1 MLCGALGCL
10 LSGRTVE
17 HRGWDGRLA
26 ALHCAGV
33 ALGFGMPLRDT
44 RLGGILLGTAEFLP
58 LIVFMYAGRM
68 GGDIS
73 QRFYWGAGVA
83 LAVVP
88 LLAFYRW
95 RPNPLLVAVNLWL
108 CVEALVFLVDVPL
121 LTAAQRALAEAAF
134 FVAIILVGAGYIAF
148 SEQGLLTSAHEDARQ
163 VRICSLI
170 LLALAG
176 VGLVCAFAFRGD
188 ETFAA
193 VLPATFV
200 FITQMLM
207 GAYLRDRAAST

>member
-1 MLCGALGCL
+1 
-10 LSGRTVE
+10 
-17 HRGWDGRLA
+17 
-26 ALHCAGV
+26 
-33 ALGFGMPLRDT
+33 MPLRDT
-44 RLGGILLGTAEFLP
+44 RLGGMLLGTAEFLP

-83 LAVVP
+83 LVVVL
-88 LLAFYRW
+88 LLAVLRS

-108 CVEALVFLVDVPL
+108 CLEALVFLVDAPL

-134 FVAIILVGAGYIAF
+134 FVAILLVGAGYAAF
-148 SEQGLLTSAHEDARQ
+148 SKQGLLTFVHDDARQ
-163 VRICSLI
+163 VRICSLV

-176 VGLVCAFAFRGD
+176 GGLACAFAFRGN

-193 VLPATFV
+193 VLPATAI

-207 GAYLRDRAAST
+207 GAYLRDRAAPI